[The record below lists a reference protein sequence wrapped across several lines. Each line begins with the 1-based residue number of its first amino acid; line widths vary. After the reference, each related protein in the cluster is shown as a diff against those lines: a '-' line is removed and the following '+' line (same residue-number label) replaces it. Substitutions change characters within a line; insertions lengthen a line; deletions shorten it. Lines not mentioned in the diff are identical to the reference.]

1 MNDPTVQDAC
11 QRYLED
17 PEADP
22 RHVETCAECR
32 ALSEALAAKAD
43 VDLTPISL
51 DALPLAPWE
60 GSSHRAWPLVLGAAA
75 IVVAIALAL
84 CDAAGLSPLHVAE
97 SSLASIDA
105 RRGLLRSASDWLRGA
120 PAMWQAAF
128 GLAFVVVNTLLVV
141 LLRRAPKGIDA

>member
-1 MNDPTVQDAC
+1 MKSPAVEQAC

-32 ALSEALAAKAD
+32 AVSAALAAKAD
-43 VDLTPISL
+43 IEPKPISL

-75 IVVAIALAL
+75 IVIIIALAL

-120 PAMWQAAF
+120 PAMWQVAF
-128 GLAFVVVNTLLVV
+128 GLAFVIVNALLVV

>member
-1 MNDPTVQDAC
+1 MNNPTIRDAC
-11 QRYLED
+11 QTYMED
-17 PEADP
+17 PDADP

-32 ALSEALAAKAD
+32 TVSAALAAKAD
-43 VDLTPISL
+43 VEPKPISL

-75 IVVAIALAL
+75 VVIIIALAL

-120 PAMWQAAF
+120 PAMWQVAF
-128 GLAFVVVNTLLVV
+128 GLAFVVVNALLVV